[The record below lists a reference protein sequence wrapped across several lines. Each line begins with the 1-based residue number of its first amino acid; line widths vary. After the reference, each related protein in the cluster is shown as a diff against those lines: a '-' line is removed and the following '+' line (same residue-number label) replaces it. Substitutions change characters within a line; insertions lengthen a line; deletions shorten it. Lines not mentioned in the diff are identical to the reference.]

1 MVRRSHRYHAPA
13 DNLGLTYSIIAPLIL
28 PISVAT
34 FSLFWF
40 VFRYNLLYV
49 SAFPYG
55 TGGQLYPT
63 ALKQLF
69 IGVYMMELCLIGL
82 FLSTRDDRGVFTGIG
97 QAVVMMIAT
106 TLTVIYQLLLANIFS
121 SILRY
126 LPASTKERGDED
138 EGGESNRKHS
148 SAPGLDHL
156 RHLGHTCYGWM
167 RPFKEVPRDLQES
180 VNGLAQNEF
189 DVTPRR
195 GYKHEAA
202 DHRSP
207 VVWIPKDDLGISEDE
222 IAYARNYAPDIR
234 ISNEFADLDIK
245 GRLEISQNV
254 SNTEIVQ

>member
-1 MVRRSHRYHAPA
+1 MR
-13 DNLGLTYSIIAPLIL
+13 
-28 PISVAT
+28 
-34 FSLFWF
+34 
-40 VFRYNLLYV
+40 
-49 SAFPYG
+49 
-55 TGGQLYPT
+55 
-63 ALKQLF
+63 
-69 IGVYMMELCLIGL
+69 ELCLIGL
-82 FLSTRDDRGVFTGIG
+82 FLSIRDDRGVFTGIG

-106 TLTVIYQLLLANIFS
+106 TLTVIYQLLLGNIFS

-126 LPASTKERGDED
+126 LPASTKERGDE
-138 EGGESNRKHS
+138 GGESSWNHS
-148 SAPGLDHL
+148 LAPGLDHL

-180 VNGLAQNEF
+180 VDGLARNEF
-189 DVTPRR
+189 DVTARR

-222 IAYARNYAPDIR
+222 IAYVRNYASNIR

>member
-1 MVRRSHRYHAPA
+1 
-13 DNLGLTYSIIAPLIL
+13 LTYSIIAPLIL
-28 PISVAT
+28 PFSVAT

-49 SAFPYG
+49 SAFPYD

-69 IGVYMMELCLIGL
+69 TGVYMMELCLIGL
-82 FLSTRDDRGVFTGIG
+82 FLSIRDDRGVFTGIG

-106 TLTVIYQLLLANIFS
+106 TLTVIYQLLLGNIFS
-121 SILRY
+121 SILKY
-126 LPASTKERGDED
+126 LPAFPKDRED
-138 EGGESNRKHS
+138 EGGESNWNHS
-148 SAPGLDHL
+148 SAPALDHL

-167 RPFKEVPRDLQES
+167 RPSKEVPQDLQES
-180 VNGLAQNEF
+180 VDELARNEL
-189 DVTPRR
+189 DVTDRR

-202 DHRSP
+202 DHRNP

-222 IAYARNYAPDIR
+222 IAYARNYVSDIR

-245 GRLEISQNV
+245 GHMTISQNI
-254 SNTEIVQ
+254 SNTDIVR